1 MDFNMKKQKLTD
13 DELWQE
19 VSSQQSVETEITLP
33 DYCSDIKRILKCI
46 MTPGITNISVSG
58 ENVSVTGNVSIKLI
72 YLGEN
77 DKIDCYEGNE
87 DIKFF
92 TVVKDMPDNAVVSVR
107 AKPNYVNCRAVSQRK
122 ITAEGNMAVIF
133 GIYRENTVLLPCDV
147 QGAGI
152 QCKRKTVEY
161 EDLICRKEKVFDM
174 GETAKIPQGKSPAG
188 KLIRVSAR
196 AEVDSVKAVS
206 DKLLIKGQLH
216 TDILYLSESEEGRV
230 EKLRHTMPISQI
242 VDVPGIDENSRCR
255 VLIGVRHISAVRKAD
270 SSSQGNMIDIA
281 AKCCAVIRCSQVREL
296 SVSDDCYSTSHDIK
310 CDYTIRD
317 FVRPVHHMNEQ
328 KTTLTVIDVPSG
340 DIVSVLDIHC
350 SDFSF
355 ELKGKD
361 DNAKAKC
368 SALLG
373 ILYLDSKGVASYTER
388 NIDYDIDCKLKD
400 SYEYLKCQ
408 GDIKLRGI
416 EWKITAA
423 DKIEVRLKSG
433 VMCDIYACESMRV
446 ISDINVLGEK
456 EKNSDNTALTLY
468 FASKDEELWDIAK
481 RYNTT
486 TEAIETENGIKGLF
500 TEKDGMLLIPYVS

>member
-46 MTPGITNISVSG
+46 MTPGVTNVSVSG

-92 TVVKDMPDNAVVSVR
+92 TTVKDLPDNAVVSVK
-107 AKPNYVNCRAVSQRK
+107 AKTNYVNCRAVSQRK
-122 ITAEGNMAVIF
+122 INAEGNMAVMLR
-133 GIYRENTVLLPCDV
+133 IYRENAILLPYDV

-152 QCKRKTVEY
+152 QCKSKIVEY

-188 KLIRVSAR
+188 KLIRVGAR

-206 DKLLIKGQLH
+206 DKLLIKGQLY
-216 TDILYLSESEEGRV
+216 TDILYLSETEEGRV
-230 EKLRHTMPISQI
+230 EKHRHTMPISQI

-255 VLIGVRHISAVRKAD
+255 VTISVRNINAVRKAD

-281 AKCCAVIRCSQVREL
+281 AKCCAMIRCSQVKEI

-317 FVRPVHHMNEQ
+317 FTRSIHHINEQ
-328 KTTLTVIDVPSG
+328 KTTLATIDVPSG
-340 DIVSVLDIHC
+340 DIMSVLDIHC

-355 ELKGKD
+355 DMKGKD
-361 DNAKAKC
+361 DKVKAKC
-368 SALLG
+368 SALMG
-373 ILYLDSKGVASYTER
+373 VLYLDSKGVATYAER
-388 NIDYDIDCKLKD
+388 NADFEIDFKLKD
-400 SYEYLKCQ
+400 SYGYLKCQ
-408 GDIKLRGI
+408 GDIVLRDI

-423 DKIEVRLKSG
+423 DKIELRLKSG
-433 VMCDIYACESMRV
+433 VMCDVYACDSMRV
-446 ISDINVLGEK
+446 ISDIQVIAEK
-456 EKNSDNTALTLY
+456 EKDSDNTALTLY
-468 FASKDEELWDIAK
+468 FAAKNEALWDIAK

-486 TEAIETENGIKGLF
+486 TEAIETENGINGLF
-500 TEKDGMLLIPYVS
+500 TEKDGMLLIPCVS

>member
-19 VSSQQSVETEITLP
+19 VSAQQSVETEITLP

-133 GIYRENTVLLPCDV
+133 RIYRENTALLPCDV

-152 QCKRKTVEY
+152 QCRRKTVEY

-230 EKLRHTMPISQI
+230 EKLRHSMPISQI

-255 VLIGVRHISAVRKAD
+255 VFIGVRHISAVRKAD

-281 AKCCAVIRCSQVREL
+281 AKCCAVIRCSQVKEICI
-296 SVSDDCYSTSHDIK
+296 SDDCYSTNHDIK

-317 FVRPVHHMNEQ
+317 FARPVHHMNEQ
-328 KTTLTVIDVPSG
+328 KTTLTTIDVPSG
-340 DIVSVLDIHC
+340 DIMSVLDIHC

-408 GDIKLRGI
+408 GDIKLRDI

-433 VMCDIYACESMRV
+433 VMCDIYACDSMRV

-456 EKNSDNTALTLY
+456 EKNNDNTALTLY

-500 TEKDGMLLIPYVS
+500 TEKDGMLLIPCVS